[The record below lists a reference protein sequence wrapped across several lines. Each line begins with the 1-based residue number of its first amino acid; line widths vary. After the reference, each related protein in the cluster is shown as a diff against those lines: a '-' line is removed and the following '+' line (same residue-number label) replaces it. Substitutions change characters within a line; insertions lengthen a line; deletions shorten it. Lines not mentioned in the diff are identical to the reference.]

1 VLDVTRR
8 VGGWLRPEYMRI
20 LQRIR
25 SAEVVYV
32 DEKGV
37 RVDSVRHWTCAFTT
51 GSETLI
57 AISRSRFS
65 WPVSS

>member
-1 VLDVTRR
+1 
-8 VGGWLRPEYMRI
+8 MRI

-32 DEKGV
+32 DETGV
-37 RVDSVRHWTCAFTT
+37 RVDGVRHWTCAFTI

-57 AISRSRFS
+57 AHRYTFPIDTIR
-65 WPVSS
+65 

>member
-1 VLDVTRR
+1 
-8 VGGWLRPEYMRI
+8 MRI